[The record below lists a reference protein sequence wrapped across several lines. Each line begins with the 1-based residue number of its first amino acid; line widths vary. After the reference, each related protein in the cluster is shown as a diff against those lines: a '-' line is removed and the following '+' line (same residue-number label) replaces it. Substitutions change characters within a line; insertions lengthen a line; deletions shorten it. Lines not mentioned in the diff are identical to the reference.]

1 MMKKNPLKNQPPDQP
16 GGLGGNL
23 SPAMKTNSN
32 GALYVYGFTKAALVL
47 QAARA
52 AKSAARVCPGIF
64 SGGVDGPHPPYFRRS
79 GGVAA
84 VLSRV
89 SQSEFC
95 GPAGEENLH
104 NLAWLAPRVC
114 RHQAVLEQVMHLGAV
129 LPARFGTLFSSTA
142 RLEDFMCQHGAVMGR
157 FLERVGDQQ
166 EWAVKGFFD
175 QARAEAQWL
184 ARRRSEEPSPSTASP
199 GLAYLHDQNL
209 LLQAR
214 DDLDD
219 RLARACGALLREL
232 NALAPKIVPR
242 RILAR
247 ETPGATGE
255 MVLNWALLLPS
266 AALAEFRGRV
276 QRANSAQNPAGL
288 AFEISGPWP
297 PYSFCPVLEDKPALE
312 HALEEE

>member
-1 MMKKNPLKNQPPDQP
+1 
-16 GGLGGNL
+16 
-23 SPAMKTNSN
+23 MKTNSN
-32 GALYVYGFTKAALVL
+32 GAFYVYGFAQAALVA
-47 QAARA
+47 QAAGA
-52 AKSAARVCPGIF
+52 AKSAAGVGPGLF

-79 GGVAA
+79 GRVAA

-95 GPAGEENLH
+95 GPAGEKNLH
-104 NLAWLAPRVC
+104 DLAWLAPRVC
-114 RHQAVLEQVMHLGAV
+114 RHQAVLEQVMRLGAV

-142 RLEDFMCQHGAVMGR
+142 RLEDFMRQHGAVMGR
-157 FLERVGDQQ
+157 FLEDVGDQQ

-184 ARRRSEEPSPSTASP
+184 ARRRSEEPGPSTASP

-219 RLARACGALLREL
+219 RLAEACGALLCEL
-232 NALAPKIVPR
+232 NALASKIVPR
-242 RILAR
+242 RILPR
-247 ETPGATGE
+247 ETPEATRE
-255 MVLNWALLLPS
+255 MVLNWALLLPA

-276 QRANSAQNPAGL
+276 QRANTEENPAGL

-297 PYSFCPVLEDKPALE
+297 PYSFCPVLEDKPASGQ
-312 HALEEE
+312 AQMEE